1 MIFSVLLVS
10 LIAINAVGIASS
22 STLFRSI
29 VQERDIF
36 IRFGSHFNGDDILC
50 EIVRLGED
58 RVGLLLLEPSGVL
71 KTVIV
76 SRVSQSHDGVLQMAH
91 ATTLN
96 KAMRQEYA
104 RNGMHMANVRFVAEQ
119 IAGLYPLQEAGGG
132 SLPPTTPKTPRPRR
146 KEPPPQEA
154 VVEAPSHTAEAEATK
169 VNKVNKDADV
179 WEIARERVAQNK
191 EIASMR
197 TEDILARFKKDV
209 EKSQGLAVTEQ

>member
-1 MIFSVLLVS
+1 MIFSAFLVS
-10 LIAINAVGIASS
+10 LVAINAVGIASS

-50 EIVRLGED
+50 EIVRLEED
-58 RVGLLLLEPSGVL
+58 RVGLLLLESSGVL
-71 KTVIV
+71 KTVIIP
-76 SRVSQSHDGVLQMAH
+76 RSHDGVLQMVH

-119 IAGLYPLQEAGGG
+119 IAGLYPIQETDGD
-132 SLPPTTPKTPRPRR
+132 SLPPTNPKTPRPRR

-154 VVEAPSHTAEAEATK
+154 VVELPSHTADVEAPK
-169 VNKVNKDADV
+169 VNKANKNADV
-179 WEIARERVAQNK
+179 WEIAREQVAKNK
-191 EIASMR
+191 EISSMR
-197 TEDILARFKKDV
+197 TEDILARFKEDV
-209 EKSQGLAVTEQ
+209 QKSQGLAVTEQ